1 MDTIFN
7 EIPAW
12 FLVLSLFLPR
22 LSLIAAFYTAGAF
35 PHLFSL
41 WFSIPMALFIPR
53 ILILMAI
60 ATVMGICPWFW
71 IHLVVAMTMII
82 WMTMILSSNANKNNS

>member
-53 ILILMAI
+53 VLILIAI
-60 ATVMGICPWFW
+60 ATVMGLCPWFW
-71 IHLVVAMTMII
+71 VHLVVAVIV

>member
-22 LSLIAAFYTAGAF
+22 LSLIAAFCTAGAF

-41 WFSIPMALFIPR
+41 WFSIPMALIIPR
-53 ILILMAI
+53 ILILIAI
-60 ATVMGICPWFW
+60 ATLMGLCPWFW
-71 IHLVVAMTMII
+71 IHLVVAMIV